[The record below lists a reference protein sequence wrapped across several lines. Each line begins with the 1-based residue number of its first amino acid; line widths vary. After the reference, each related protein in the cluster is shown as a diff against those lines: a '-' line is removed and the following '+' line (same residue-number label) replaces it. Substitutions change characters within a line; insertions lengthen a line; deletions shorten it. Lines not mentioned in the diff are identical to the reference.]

1 MRAVAIM
8 AAEAVLAMAISGA
21 TTAKAGTMVPND
33 WAVEAQHCS
42 NSPSDTTVHSR
53 GFALAYRQ
61 WGCVN
66 GHVYVCDPV
75 GTNADCSIA
84 EYWTSIERDAD
95 EVQREQ
101 SEQAAQQ
108 AQRVKDDYL
117 SNARTMV
124 GFHLNLVGT
133 AYRGPEWSGKFR
145 IHITPDG
152 RIDSIRVLAGER
164 NLSFLRQLQ
173 FQLSQI
179 NLGAP
184 PPGCDVIDTGV
195 GQGQ

>member
-1 MRAVAIM
+1 MRALTVM
-8 AAEAVLAMAISGA
+8 AAAVVLAMNISAA
-21 TTAKAGTMVPND
+21 TSAKAGTVVPNN
-33 WAVEAQHCS
+33 WAVEAQHCN
-42 NSPSDTTVHSR
+42 NSPSDTAVHSR

-61 WGCVN
+61 WRCAN

-101 SEQAAQQ
+101 SEQVAQQ
-108 AQRVKDDYL
+108 AKRVKDEYL
-117 SNARTMV
+117 SNARVMI

-133 AYRGPEWSGKFR
+133 AYRGPAWSGKFR

-152 RIDSIRVLAGER
+152 RIDSIKVLTGDR

-173 FQLSQI
+173 FQLGQI

-195 GQGQ
+195 NL